1 MACKLVRCAWRDR
14 AQLDAYLRE
23 SWEPFVATETDHEP
37 TICLRCSADPQD
49 ARVVDMPRRPRSE
62 PEVAR

>member
-1 MACKLVRCAWRDR
+1 LAWKLVQSAWRDR

-23 SWEPFVATETDHEP
+23 SWEPFAVTDADSEA
-37 TICLRCSADPQD
+37 IVWLRRSADPQD
-49 ARVVDMPRRPRSE
+49 ASVVDMPRRPRGE